1 MNKRINYREKT
12 ISALQDVGY
21 SKETATT
28 FYNRAYTSALSSVK
42 GKHSGM
48 NVAREVYASLF
59 YQTAN
64 TFQLSDGQKLTLNP
78 IYETTSSIST
88 AVTLNRMSS
97 FFDKYSDSKFL
108 QDVRERYASGN
119 MSRREFNEAIKTFKT
134 QNVKYLISGS
144 K

>member
-21 SKETATT
+21 SRETATT

-108 QDVRERYASGN
+108 QDVKERYASGN

>member
-21 SKETATT
+21 SRETATT

-48 NVAREVYASLF
+48 NVARELYASLF

-108 QDVRERYASGN
+108 QDVKERYASGN